1 MFWLGSLFGGFITL
15 IVIAV
20 LSITKDEGDEDE

>member
-15 IVIAV
+15 IVMTVISVA
-20 LSITKDEGDEDE
+20 KDDKNNG